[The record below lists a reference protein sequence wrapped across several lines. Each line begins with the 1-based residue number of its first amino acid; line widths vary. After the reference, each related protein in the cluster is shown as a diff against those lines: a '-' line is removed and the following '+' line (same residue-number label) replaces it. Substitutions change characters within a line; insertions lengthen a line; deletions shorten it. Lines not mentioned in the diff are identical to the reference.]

1 LVGTWQVTGGA
12 SGQVTYRRLEGGSFL
27 AQDFDLEQEG
37 QRVKGLELIG
47 REREFGAEQ
56 PSRDIRSRIYDSQG
70 NTFSYVY
77 ELEGDTL
84 TIWAG
89 EKGSPAYT
97 GHLQSRREHPCRRV
111 GLSRWRWP
119 CIDHDQGHLTSPA
132 AVRMWPEPGR
142 PVGESGV
149 MRALVVEQPGGL
161 DSMRMRQL
169 PVPQPGPDQ
178 VVVAVEA
185 VGVNPVD
192 AGNRAD
198 PSWAGIRPPYVVG
211 YELAGRIQAV
221 GEGGAGWS
229 RGDLVWGLLP
239 VRGTRWGTYAE
250 LVAVDAALVGPRP
263 PSLSAVEA
271 ASLPLAGATAIQLLD
286 RLDPKPGEWVL
297 VHGAAGG
304 VGSLFVQ
311 LAQARGARVIASAS
325 AQREAL
331 LRDLGVEVFLD
342 RHDGDVAGRACRAVG
357 RELDMVADLV
367 GGGVLAASLPV
378 VREGGRAGSI
388 VELAGDLELAVDRN
402 ITLHGVLMR
411 PSQQALGVLAAA
423 VASGSL
429 RPVVDQVLDFA
440 DAAAAHRRV
449 ESRRGQGKVVLRVA
463 G

>member
-1 LVGTWQVTGGA
+1 M
-12 SGQVTYRRLEGGSFL
+12 
-27 AQDFDLEQEG
+27 
-37 QRVKGLELIG
+37 RV
-47 REREFGAEQ
+47 
-56 PSRDIRSRIYDSQG
+56 
-70 NTFSYVY
+70 
-77 ELEGDTL
+77 
-84 TIWAG
+84 
-89 EKGSPAYT
+89 
-97 GHLQSRREHPCRRV
+97 
-111 GLSRWRWP
+111 
-119 CIDHDQGHLTSPA
+119 
-132 AVRMWPEPGR
+132 
-142 PVGESGV
+142 
-149 MRALVVEQPGGL
+149 
-161 DSMRMRQL
+161 RQL
-169 PVPQPGPDQ
+169 PAPEPGPDQ

-211 YELAGRIQAV
+211 YELAGRVQAV
-221 GEGGAGWS
+221 GDGGAGFR

-271 ASLPLAGATAIQLLD
+271 AALPLAGATAVQLLD
-286 RLDPKPGEWVL
+286 RLDPEPGEWVL

-311 LAQARGARVIASAS
+311 LARARGARVVASAS
-325 AQREAL
+325 APREPL
-331 LRDLGVEVFLD
+331 LRELGAEVFLD
-342 RHDGDVAGRACRAVG
+342 RRAGQVAERACRAIG
-357 RELDMVADLV
+357 QELDMVADLV
-367 GGGVLAASLPV
+367 GYGTLATSLPV

-411 PSQQALGVLAAA
+411 PSRQVLGVLAAA

-429 RPVVDQVLDFA
+429 RPVVDQVLDLA

-449 ESRRGQGKVVLRVA
+449 ESRRGQGKAVLRVA
-463 G
+463 DA